1 MGAQAAWLVVALVLA
16 APVLEAGWTALT
28 TSCFLTEFLS
38 GGRWRPLSAITPEP
52 VARPLPATAGG
63 RPVAADL
70 YSRRAMRRPSG
81 LVLVHGLAPLGKDE
95 PRLRQAAG
103 LLARAGWA
111 VAVPTVDG
119 LTRMRLRP
127 EDAGAVGAA
136 VEALRAAG
144 HAPVAVLG
152 ISVGAGPALLAASEP
167 RISSSV
173 SAVLALGGYA
183 SAVELLR
190 YTLTGAYRFE
200 SIRGHRLPDEA
211 AIAEFARANGDLVD
225 DPGRRLLRNRDPDA
239 LDRLVA
245 ALPPST
251 RALLDELS
259 PAGRLRQIRA
269 PLFLIHGR
277 DDPAVPFTE
286 TLRLAQAADGVGRP
300 ARVAILGGVGHVEPG
315 RRGGLADLW
324 RLWSTFYAFRIA
336 ATVPPG

>member
-1 MGAQAAWLVVALVLA
+1 MGAQAAWLVVALVVA
-16 APVLEAGWTALT
+16 APVLDAGWTALT

-81 LVLVHGLAPLGKDE
+81 LVLVHGLSPPGKDE
-95 PRLRQAAG
+95 PRLRQAAA

-127 EDAGAVGAA
+127 DDAGAVVAA
-136 VEALRAAG
+136 VEALRDAG
-144 HAPVAVLG
+144 YAPVAILG
-152 ISVGAGPALLAASEP
+152 ISLGAGPGLLAAGDP
-167 RISSSV
+167 LISPSV

-183 SAVELLR
+183 STVELLR
-190 YTLTGAYRFE
+190 YTLTGAFRFE
-200 SIRGHRLPDEA
+200 ALRGHRPPDEG
-211 AIAEFARANGDLVD
+211 AIAEFARANGDLLD
-225 DPGRRLLRNRDPDA
+225 DPGHRLIRNRDPEA

-245 ALPPST
+245 ALPLST
-251 RALLDELS
+251 RSLLDDLS
-259 PAGRLRQIRA
+259 PAEKLERIHAR
-269 PLFLIHGR
+269 LFLVHGR

-286 TLRLAQAADGVGRP
+286 TLRLARAAEGLGRP
-300 ARVAILGGVGHVEPG
+300 ARVAIVGGVGHVEPG
-315 RRGGLADLW
+315 RRGALADLW
-324 RLWSTFYAFRIA
+324 RLWITFYAFRVA
-336 ATVPPG
+336 ATVEPR